1 MFAHSDSSKPAGLP
15 NDTAPE
21 PMPVPLPAPS
31 QRDGE
36 SRPKPASLTDVVKL
50 RLLRALG

>member
-21 PMPVPLPAPS
+21 PMPVPS

-36 SRPKPASLTDVVKL
+36 SRPKPASLTDVVKS

>member
-21 PMPVPLPAPS
+21 PMPVPS

-36 SRPKPASLTDVVKL
+36 SRPKPAALTDVRQSRVV
-50 RLLRALG
+50 RALG